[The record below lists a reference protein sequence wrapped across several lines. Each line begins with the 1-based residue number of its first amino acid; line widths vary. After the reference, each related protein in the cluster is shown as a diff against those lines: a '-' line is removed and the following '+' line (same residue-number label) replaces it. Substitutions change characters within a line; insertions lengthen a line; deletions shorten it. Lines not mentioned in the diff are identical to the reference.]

1 MENIIWQTYD
11 REVGGGMTEASKL
24 PFLKFLQPTY
34 LNF

>member
-1 MENIIWQTYD
+1 MANFD

-24 PFLKFLQPTY
+24 PFLKFLQPIY